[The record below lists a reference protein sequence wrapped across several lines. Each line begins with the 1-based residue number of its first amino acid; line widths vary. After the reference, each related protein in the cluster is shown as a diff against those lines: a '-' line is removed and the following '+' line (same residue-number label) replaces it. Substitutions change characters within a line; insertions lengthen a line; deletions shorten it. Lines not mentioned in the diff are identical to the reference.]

1 MTTQTHPAPFRA
13 AVVQT
18 LASLGDVNENIRLL
32 EHYTREAVRR
42 GAKLVVFPEC
52 MNTGYLFDSIEH
64 ARDLAEPL
72 DGPFATTMKRLAR
85 QHGLHIASGFTE
97 LGDNGEV
104 FNSGVLFD
112 PSGSLILHYQKQFLA
127 THDQNWF
134 DWGQNGCPVVD
145 TELGRLGL
153 LICFDGRIPEI
164 ARTLA
169 LQDVDVVVDMANFF
183 TMDQADLWTR
193 TRAWENGV
201 WIVAGTKAGVER
213 SIYYPGGSMIV
224 DPEGHVH
231 AYMNWDD
238 HGVACAEVD
247 PMAARNKRWEG
258 GGDRFQDRRPDLYGI
273 LAQPLEDT
281 PAGQILN
288 QPIIPSE
295 ATSKTAAVQAH
306 MTTAEGSLQAAL
318 EMVEHA
324 ARLGV
329 KLIALPQFANAEH
342 WLPEERAAREA
353 AERTNTVLEYL
364 AGVCSRWSCTIV
376 APLVERDG
384 EKLFSTAF
392 VIGPGGAV
400 QGKYQQTHVEPECR
414 GWCEPG
420 DTLPVFETDWGRF
433 GVLLGYDGR
442 FPETA
447 RALALK
453 GADAVV
459 WAAGWRDARD
469 RTLLTAP
476 KAEDNRVFLVAA
488 NRTDTPYPGG
498 SFVIQP
504 TGLPDWNVDRVAPR
518 QMRHGAVMP
527 GFMNLALA
535 RQKMMI
541 PGVDML
547 ANRFVKTYSDLV
559 KSA

>member
-1 MTTQTHPAPFRA
+1 MTKQTPPKPFRA
-13 AVVQT
+13 AAVQT
-18 LASLGDVNENIRLL
+18 LATLGDVNENIRLL
-32 EHYTREAVRR
+32 ESYTREAVRR

-52 MNTGYLFDSIEH
+52 MNTGYLFDSAEH
-64 ARDLAEPL
+64 ARALAEPL
-72 DGPFATTMKRLAR
+72 DGPFATTMKKLAR

-97 LGDNGEV
+97 RGTNGEV
-104 FNSGVLFD
+104 FNSGLLFD
-112 PSGSLILHYQKQFLA
+112 PSGALILHYQKQFLA

-134 DWGQNGCPVVD
+134 AWGEQGCPVVD

-169 LQDVDVVVDMANFF
+169 LQDVDVLVDMANFF

-231 AYMNWDD
+231 GYVNWDD
-238 HGVACAEVD
+238 HGVACADVD
-247 PMAARNKRWEG
+247 PMASRNKRWEG
-258 GGDRFQDRRPDLYGI
+258 GGDRMRDRRPELYGI
-273 LAQPLEDT
+273 LAKPLAET
-281 PAGQILN
+281 PAGEILDR
-288 QPIIPSE
+288 PIVPSE
-295 ATSKTAAVQAH
+295 ATSKAAAVQAH
-306 MTTAEGSLQAAL
+306 MTTSAGSLSGAL
-318 EMVEHA
+318 DMVEHT

-329 KLIALPQFANAEH
+329 KLIAMPQFANADH
-342 WLPEERAAREA
+342 WLPDERTAREA
-353 AERTNTVLEYL
+353 SGRTQEVLDHL
-364 AGVCSRWSCTIV
+364 SGVCSRWRCTVV
-376 APLVERDG
+376 APVVEADG
-384 EKLFSTAF
+384 ETLYSTAF
-392 VIGPGGAV
+392 VIGTDGAI
-400 QGKYQQTHVEPECR
+400 QGKYRQSHVEPECR
-414 GWCEPG
+414 SWCTPG
-420 DTLPVFETDWGRF
+420 DSLPVFETDWGRF
-433 GVLLGYDGR
+433 GILLGYDGR

-447 RALALK
+447 RALALA

-469 RTLLTAP
+469 RALLTAP

-498 SFVIQP
+498 SFVIPP
-504 TGLPDWNVDRVAPR
+504 TGLPDWNLDRVAPR
-518 QMRHGAVMP
+518 QTRHGAVIP

-547 ANRFVKTYSDLV
+547 ANRFVSTYSELV